1 MSCPEHQISRESRQS
16 VPNAPLAGH
25 QRQLALSRM
34 LLRRLQF
41 VTAIGLGLT
50 AGAMGSSIC
59 ATVSDVTGRPM
70 TSATVVVT
78 NLQGPEVQS
87 STLVSPTGK
96 GCIQHLPEG
105 LYSVEAGSPGTGH
118 LKVRYYP
125 VRLVYPNDVDLSFE
139 LPIGE
144 ITEGLGISESTL
156 SGTLTNENKPAE
168 DIRICLFHD
177 RQRAAASC
185 TVTND
190 LGQYAL
196 IVAPGKYRVEVTER
210 GGRSETTE
218 IDLSDPGYYRNRV
231 SLPKPQ

>member
-1 MSCPEHQISRESRQS
+1 MGAWVSHRPSETT
-16 VPNAPLAGH
+16 
-25 QRQLALSRM
+25 ALNRM
-34 LLRRLQF
+34 LLHRLQC
-41 VTAIGLGLT
+41 VIAIGLGLS
-50 AGAMGSSIC
+50 ADVIGSSIC

-78 NLQGPEVQS
+78 NLQDPKVQS

-105 LYSVEAGSPGTGH
+105 LYSVEAGSSGIGH
-118 LKVRYYP
+118 LKVKYYP
-125 VRLVYPNDVDLSFE
+125 VRLVYPNNVDLSFE

-144 ITEGLGISESTL
+144 ITEGLGISESTV

-168 DIRICLFHD
+168 DVRICLFHD

-196 IVAPGKYRVEVTER
+196 IVAPGKYRVEVTQR
-210 GGRSETTE
+210 GGRSETNE
-218 IDLSDPGYYRNRV
+218 IDLSDPGYYRNQV
-231 SLPKPQ
+231 SLPKPK